1 MILFQ
6 KQPPEVKKALSKS
19 LATFTGKRLCW
30 SLILLP
36 GYINVLTSWTN
47 HDYRR
52 ARLVTYNEKICKYI
66 DKKFSEKLL
75 DRYGEIRAKL
85 NSVYRLTVY
94 DGNSSCLLEQNCW
107 GKFCHTT
114 NFYCQTLRKIRRKK
128 LLSSKIFVAEQ
139 NYLKMYAFITYRR
152 MCIYVYIC
160 IYM

>member
-1 MILFQ
+1 M
-6 KQPPEVKKALSKS
+6 KKYVS
-19 LATFTGKRLCW
+19 T
-30 SLILLP
+30 LIKNSQR
-36 GYINVLTSWTN
+36 I
-47 HDYRR
+47 
-52 ARLVTYNEKICKYI
+52 
-66 DKKFSEKLL
+66 LL

-139 NYLKMYAFITYRR
+139 NCLKMYAFITYRH

-160 IYM
+160 IYMYIYIYAQIYIFIYIYICIYIYIYLLFFSSM